1 LSQSLPRNANIREL
15 VFLKRKY
22 AGQIAIATSA
32 SPSRNKRLYV
42 RGCKIQPTQ
51 GENKMNENEFN
62 QLCQSHLIDPSI
74 ALENEN
80 IIEALQVR
88 GCSKEDVAEKV
99 EQVLRDHF

>member
-1 LSQSLPRNANIREL
+1 
-15 VFLKRKY
+15 
-22 AGQIAIATSA
+22 
-32 SPSRNKRLYV
+32 
-42 RGCKIQPTQ
+42 
-51 GENKMNENEFN
+51 MNENEFN